1 MIVREGMR
9 LAGWGVAL
17 GLVLAA
23 AATRLLASLLF
34 DVSAWDPVTFG
45 AMSLLFAGVAI
56 LASWLPARRAS
67 RSDPMLVLRG
77 D

>member
-23 AATRLLASLLF
+23 GATRLMASLLF
-34 DVSAWDPVTFG
+34 DVSAWDPLTFG
-45 AMSLLFAGVAI
+45 GMALLFAGIAI

-67 RSDPMLVLRG
+67 RSDPMVVLRG